1 MTDFADAFKRGQ
13 DAAARAAEAR
23 AEVDQVV
30 ADVKQSVLNATN
42 GKIEVG
48 QQRFEKPRK
57 RSLAEQFASSI
68 ALLNSIGPPPTE
80 LWLAARNPFAVDA
93 SWEKLAKFERPHE
106 GYPCVISYDSRD
118 VRCHDRSSLEEAIAE
133 LLASSW
139 GGEIL
144 FSLLNQP
151 VAPQGE
157 KTEGPN

>member
-30 ADVKQSVLNATN
+30 TDVRQSVFNETN
-42 GKIEVG
+42 GRVEIG

-57 RSLAEQFASSI
+57 RSIAEQFATSI
-68 ALLNSIGPPPTE
+68 ALLTATEPTPTE
-80 LWLAARNPFAVDA
+80 LWLAARNPLAIDA

-106 GYPCVISYDSRD
+106 GYPCVVSYDNRD
-118 VRCHDRSSLEEAIAE
+118 VRCHDRSSLEDAIAE

-139 GGEIL
+139 GGETL
-144 FSLLNQP
+144 FSLLNRP
-151 VAPQGE
+151 LKPRDAT
-157 KTEGPN
+157 TEGA